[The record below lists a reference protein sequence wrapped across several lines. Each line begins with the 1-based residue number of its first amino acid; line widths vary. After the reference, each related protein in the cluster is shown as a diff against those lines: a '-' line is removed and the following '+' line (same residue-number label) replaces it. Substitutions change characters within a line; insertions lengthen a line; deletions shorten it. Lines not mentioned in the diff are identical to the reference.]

1 MTAAALGVSMLLWW
15 LVIGHPNRP
24 VATPSEAPMSP
35 RTTASA
41 YQPIPIQTDVYAVP
55 PGYVYRIPGVIGPA
69 TPSLVSQPEP
79 TLPSHYAGG
88 GSSRLAILVTDVQSN
103 WLGLA
108 HGLKSFGVP
117 FTVTTDPYEALR
129 HRVIMVYPVLS
140 GRVLPP
146 TALKAVVAHPRKG
159 GTLIA
164 SNIYGEGVEK
174 VFGFQEIR
182 YGRDHYELRL
192 AVDAPLLEEFTDP
205 AEQVLPLGNHAKRVL
220 PIATWS
226 YSETKEPPLA
236 RYEDGS
242 AAITRRSYE
251 VGHAYAIG
259 LDLGHLLLKGHNLRD
274 EGLARSYDNRYEPM
288 LDVFLRLL
296 AAVYREGEPDAVRLH
311 PVLRHRDLAV
321 IMTHDID
328 AQTSM
333 ANAIQYAQFEKSQ
346 GIVGTYFVQTKCIKD
361 FNDEVFLNDQGIND
375 MAALHRLGMELAS
388 HTVAHSTVF
397 SHFPLGTGTE
407 RYPEY
412 QPYVKTRTTT
422 ANGSVFGE
430 LRVSKYLIEK
440 LSGGA
445 NVMSFRPGG
454 LSNPKALPQALASTG
469 YRYSS
474 SSTANNSL
482 THLPYQLMVNRDVE
496 TESEVFEFPIT
507 IEDEAL
513 PEMGSRVPEAL
524 AVAAKVARYGGSI
537 VVLIHPNILSHKMT
551 FEREFVAAVRDAAW
565 FGSIGQYGTWWAA
578 RNRVEVDVQTRGIQ
592 KVLSVMASEQ
602 LVDLTVQIPKTW
614 RLAMQQTPAPI
625 EATGEKF
632 VVLGAVQGTV
642 RLVFDVLP

>member
-1 MTAAALGVSMLLWW
+1 MRRVGITSMAAVIVVGSGVLLYW
-15 LVIGHPNRP
+15 LSLRNGTGP
-24 VATPSEAPMSP
+24 VVAPSDAPMMAPATGSP
-35 RTTASA
+35 H
-41 YQPIPIQTDVYAVP
+41 PLQTDIYAVP
-55 PGYVYRIPGVIGPA
+55 PGHVHHIPGVIGPVTD
-69 TPSLVSQPEP
+69 TPLSHPEP
-79 TLPSHYAGG
+79 TLPSRYASGG
-88 GSSRLAILVTDVQSN
+88 PSRLAILLTDVQSN

-146 TALKAVVAHPRKG
+146 KAFRALVAHPRKG

-164 SNIYGEGVEK
+164 SDIYGDGVEE
-174 VFGFQEIR
+174 VFGFREVR
-182 YGRDHYELRL
+182 HGRDHYELRL
-192 AVDAPLLEEFTDP
+192 AVGAPLFEEFTDP
-205 AEQVLPLGNHAKRVL
+205 AEQVLPLGNHAKNVR
-220 PIATWS
+220 PIAAWS

-259 LDLGHLLLKGHNLRD
+259 LDLGHLLLKGHNLRE

-311 PVLRHRDLAV
+311 PVPRHRELAV

-333 ANAIQYAQFEKSQ
+333 ANAVQYAQFEKSQ
-346 GIVGTYFVQTKCIKD
+346 GIVGTYFVQTKYIKD
-361 FNDEVFLNDQGIND
+361 FNDEVFLNEQGIDD
-375 MAALHRLGMELAS
+375 MAALHRLGMELGS
-388 HTVAHSTVF
+388 HTVAHSKVF

-407 RYPEY
+407 RFPDY
-412 QPYVKTRTTT
+412 QPYVKTRTKA

-430 LRVSKYLIEK
+430 LRVSKYLIEQ

-445 NVMSFRPGG
+445 NILSFRPGE
-454 LSNPKALPQALASTG
+454 LSNPKTLPQALAATG

-507 IEDEAL
+507 IEDEEF

-524 AVAAKVARYGGSI
+524 AVAAKVARYGGSV
-537 VVLIHPNILSHKMT
+537 VVLIHPNIVGHKMT
-551 FEREFVAAVRDAAW
+551 FEKEFVAAVRDVAW
-565 FGSIGQYGTWWAA
+565 FGSIGQYGACGRRA
-578 RNRVEVDVQTRGIQ
+578 IVSR
-592 KVLSVMASEQ
+592 
-602 LVDLTVQIPKTW
+602 
-614 RLAMQQTPAPI
+614 
-625 EATGEKF
+625 
-632 VVLGAVQGTV
+632 
-642 RLVFDVLP
+642 